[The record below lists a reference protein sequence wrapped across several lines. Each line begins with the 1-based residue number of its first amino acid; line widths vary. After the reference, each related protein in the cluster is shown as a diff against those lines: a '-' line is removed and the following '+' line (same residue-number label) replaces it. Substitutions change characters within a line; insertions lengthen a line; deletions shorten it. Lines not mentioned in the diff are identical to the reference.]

1 MKQLLCIMMFA
12 LAITGCGMAEMP
24 QKMDKTNENMEQM
37 LQNMNRTNDGI
48 DKQSK
53 LIPFENLLKSENTEN
68 LAPIPTR
75 LMPFG
80 KELAIVI
87 SAQDMVELTYL
98 WLKEIDEVYPDH
110 KVDINGNELPYSTD
124 EIVKI
129 NHDKLAR
136 LVGLQII
143 AGFLPQTTV
152 ENIIREQ
159 IYTGGRY
166 EDVAY
171 AILMMRTQFVR
182 DVLLEASLLASPLN
196 NSGKV
201 AQAVE
206 YNKSL
211 DYLAKLP
218 FAKKIAMKTKGFIPA
233 ESSPSEEF
241 NTGIALINW
250 ERIQTAAEEDCKVT
264 PEAITGDAEKDQALY
279 QQKLITYRNSL
290 AEIQTYIASWPHQN

>member
-1 MKQLLCIMMFA
+1 MKQVLCIT
-12 LAITGCGMAEMP
+12 AITLMVAGCGMIEMP
-24 QKMDKTNENMEQM
+24 QKMDKTNENMELM
-37 LQNMNRTNDGI
+37 IQNMNHTNSGI

-53 LIPFENLLKSENTEN
+53 LIPFENLLKAENTEN
-68 LAPIPTR
+68 LTPIPTR

-80 KELAIVI
+80 KELALVI
-87 SAQDMVELTYL
+87 SAEDMVELTYL

-110 KVDINGNELPYSTD
+110 KVDANGNELPYSTE
-124 EIVKI
+124 EIGKI

-143 AGFLPQTTV
+143 AGFLPHATV
-152 ENIIREQ
+152 EQIIHKQ
-159 IYTGGRY
+159 IHTGGRY

-171 AILMMRTQFVR
+171 AILMMRSQFVR

-211 DYLAKLP
+211 DYLARLP
-218 FAKKIAMKTKGFIPA
+218 FAKKIAVKTRGFIPA
-233 ESSPSEEF
+233 ENSPEETF
-241 NTGIALINW
+241 NPEIALINW
-250 ERIQTAAEEDCKVT
+250 KRIQSAAEQDWQVT
-264 PEAITGDAEKDQALY
+264 PESITGDSVQDQAIY
-279 QQKLITYRNSL
+279 QQKQNSYKKSL
-290 AEIQTYIASWPHQN
+290 AEIQSYIKSWTGQN